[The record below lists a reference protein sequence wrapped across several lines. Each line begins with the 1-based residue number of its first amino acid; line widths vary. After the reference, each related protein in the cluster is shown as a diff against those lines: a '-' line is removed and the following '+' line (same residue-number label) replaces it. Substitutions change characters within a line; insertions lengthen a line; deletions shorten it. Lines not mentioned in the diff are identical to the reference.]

1 MGRSEY
7 LMVDYNNFIDL
18 TCISRWGHLF
28 LKIALLGHDRLGDP
42 VDPQRKVDNPTKTYD
57 NENLSSCPVHKTYPF
72 LCLTC

>member
-28 LKIALLGHDRLGDP
+28 LKIALLGHDRLDDP
-42 VDPQRKVDNPTKTYD
+42 VGPRRKVDNPTKTYD
-57 NENLSSCPVHKTYPF
+57 NTVKS
-72 LCLTC
+72 